1 MSNTVINTNVSA
13 LNSHRAILG
22 VSNRQATSSERLSTG
37 MRINRAADD
46 AAGLAIS
53 EKMRNQIRGLD
64 QAVRNSQD
72 GISLVQTAEGA
83 MEEIHRILERV
94 RELTVQA
101 SNDTYTNQD
110 RDNILTEID
119 QILQQV
125 DHIAERTEFNT
136 QTLLEGDGSGGDLTI
151 GIQSGANAAQR
162 MTINISDMSLEGLGL
177 DDFVD
182 DFEGHIT
189 PLTGSGGGS
198 NLSGMITELDAAIT
212 TVSTQRAELG
222 AFQNRLEHTVNNLQ
236 VSSENL
242 SAANSRIRD
251 TDMAQE
257 MMRFTQ
263 ANILQQAGLSMLA
276 QANQAPQS
284 VLQLL

>member
-1 MSNTVINTNVSA
+1 
-13 LNSHRAILG
+13 
-22 VSNRQATSSERLSTG
+22 
-37 MRINRAADD
+37 
-46 AAGLAIS
+46 
-53 EKMRNQIRGLD
+53 MRNQIRGLD